1 MESTTRYGK
10 HCKTNRKSLPW
21 CALANSTSTATVKNS
36 SSSPEKQN
44 RKCSSTTPSANSY
57 HPTPKAR
64 NNHKQTASGDGELW
78 TCKQGKAEKHIFGF
92 IPLVVPRKGFSPHIP
107 ASRLFILFHPSQAI
121 SSTKKRNIPYWSCL
135 LCPPSL
141 TLPPSS
147 LKCLQKSNPNNHT
160 KCFRCFKCFGCFR
173 CFISLL
179 DHKTARFWSK
189 SEQNPQTVTIQLCN
203 NIIKI

>member
-78 TCKQGKAEKHIFGF
+78 TCKQGKAEHS
-92 IPLVVPRKGFSPHIP
+92 LEA
-107 ASRLFILFHPSQAI
+107 ASRKAVSLGGSVVASHHPSKAAI
-121 SSTKKRNIPYWSCL
+121 SPNTHPTIPHHFK
-135 LCPPSL
+135 PPLS
-141 TLPPSS
+141 
-147 LKCLQKSNPNNHT
+147 KIAVKEIAVRQDNN
-160 KCFRCFKCFGCFR
+160 F
-173 CFISLL
+173 
-179 DHKTARFWSK
+179 
-189 SEQNPQTVTIQLCN
+189 
-203 NIIKI
+203 

>member
-78 TCKQGKAEKHIFGF
+78 TCKRGKAEKHILLHPGTWT
-92 IPLVVPRKGFSPHIP
+92 VVESKWSWTYAGTAQSVVSNDVRTIGGQP
-107 ASRLFILFHPSQAI
+107 AIVRSRIDTSEESVRTFTFTN
-121 SSTKKRNIPYWSCL
+121 TKKANVTPNAESI
-135 LCPPSL
+135 
-141 TLPPSS
+141 
-147 LKCLQKSNPNNHT
+147 QKNQ
-160 KCFRCFKCFGCFR
+160 F
-173 CFISLL
+173 
-179 DHKTARFWSK
+179 
-189 SEQNPQTVTIQLCN
+189 
-203 NIIKI
+203 

>member
-78 TCKQGKAEKHIFGF
+78 TCKQGKAEHS
-92 IPLVVPRKGFSPHIP
+92 LEA
-107 ASRLFILFHPSQAI
+107 ASRKAVSLERVGCGKSFRLHTGERQRFVRSSFALLPIAAVFFGGADFFSAKRLFFRAARDVSGV
-121 SSTKKRNIPYWSCL
+121 R
-135 LCPPSL
+135 
-141 TLPPSS
+141 
-147 LKCLQKSNPNNHT
+147 SNP
-160 KCFRCFKCFGCFR
+160 
-173 CFISLL
+173 
-179 DHKTARFWSK
+179 
-189 SEQNPQTVTIQLCN
+189 P
-203 NIIKI
+203 

>member
-64 NNHKQTASGDGELW
+64 NNHKQTTSGDGELW
-78 TCKQGKAEKHIFGF
+78 TCKQGKAEHS
-92 IPLVVPRKGFSPHIP
+92 LEA
-107 ASRLFILFHPSQAI
+107 ASRKAVSLERVGCGKPLTGGDTPPLIHTMRHYLLQPQFFFGEADFFSAKRLFLREARDVSGVQ
-121 SSTKKRNIPYWSCL
+121 SS
-135 LCPPSL
+135 PP
-141 TLPPSS
+141 
-147 LKCLQKSNPNNHT
+147 
-160 KCFRCFKCFGCFR
+160 
-173 CFISLL
+173 
-179 DHKTARFWSK
+179 
-189 SEQNPQTVTIQLCN
+189 
-203 NIIKI
+203 

>member
-64 NNHKQTASGDGELW
+64 NNHKQTASVDGELW

-107 ASRLFILFHPSQAI
+107 ASRLFYLLHPTK
-121 SSTKKRNIPYWSCL
+121 STKNPPKIQNPNKSIPKSPIYIMCT
-135 LCPPSL
+135 PP
-141 TLPPSS
+141 T
-147 LKCLQKSNPNNHT
+147 KKNKKTFAHLQKKH
-160 KCFRCFKCFGCFR
+160 
-173 CFISLL
+173 
-179 DHKTARFWSK
+179 
-189 SEQNPQTVTIQLCN
+189 
-203 NIIKI
+203 

>member
-57 HPTPKAR
+57 HPAPKAR

-78 TCKQGKAEKHIFGF
+78 TCKQGKAEHSLDTASSQSSEPREGRLWQSPPNPSF
-92 IPLVVPRKGFSPHIP
+92 IQPIESIQSIGSI
-107 ASRLFILFHPSQAI
+107 ASIHPGKSNILF
-121 SSTKKRNIPYWSCL
+121 WSCL
-135 LCPPSL
+135 L
-141 TLPPSS
+141 
-147 LKCLQKSNPNNHT
+147 
-160 KCFRCFKCFGCFR
+160 
-173 CFISLL
+173 
-179 DHKTARFWSK
+179 
-189 SEQNPQTVTIQLCN
+189 
-203 NIIKI
+203 

>member
-57 HPTPKAR
+57 HPAPKAR

-78 TCKQGKAEKHIFGF
+78 TCKQGKAEHS
-92 IPLVVPRKGFSPHIP
+92 LEA
-107 ASRLFILFHPSQAI
+107 ASRKAKMDGCGKICAMFPLALF
-121 SSTKKRNIPYWSCL
+121 
-135 LCPPSL
+135 PP
-141 TLPPSS
+141 
-147 LKCLQKSNPNNHT
+147 
-160 KCFRCFKCFGCFR
+160 
-173 CFISLL
+173 I
-179 DHKTARFWSK
+179 
-189 SEQNPQTVTIQLCN
+189 VTFAKHMQYGAVWHGLAEFEICN
-203 NIIKI
+203 LSIATYVCK

>member
-107 ASRLFILFHPSQAI
+107 TSRHFVLVHPTQA
-121 SSTKKRNIPYWSCL
+121 TIPHI
-135 LCPPSL
+135 P
-141 TLPPSS
+141 
-147 LKCLQKSNPNNHT
+147 LKPHLIKQPLSKIAINERALWYNP
-160 KCFRCFKCFGCFR
+160 
-173 CFISLL
+173 
-179 DHKTARFWSK
+179 
-189 SEQNPQTVTIQLCN
+189 
-203 NIIKI
+203 

>member
-57 HPTPKAR
+57 LPAPKAR

-107 ASRLFILFHPSQAI
+107 ASRLFILFHPSTPPPFHQIKQPLSKIAI
-121 SSTKKRNIPYWSCL
+121 NERAVPTNRKKVGE
-135 LCPPSL
+135 
-141 TLPPSS
+141 
-147 LKCLQKSNPNNHT
+147 KCGYFANN
-160 KCFRCFKCFGCFR
+160 
-173 CFISLL
+173 S
-179 DHKTARFWSK
+179 
-189 SEQNPQTVTIQLCN
+189 
-203 NIIKI
+203 

>member
-57 HPTPKAR
+57 LPAPKAR

-78 TCKQGKAEKHIFGF
+78 TCKQGKAEHSLEAATAKAVSLERVGCGKSFRLHTQASVSDSSEVPSHCCSRDFFSAKPTFFPRSGFFFG
-92 IPLVVPRKGFSPHIP
+92 RRGM
-107 ASRLFILFHPSQAI
+107 
-121 SSTKKRNIPYWSCL
+121 
-135 LCPPSL
+135 
-141 TLPPSS
+141 
-147 LKCLQKSNPNNHT
+147 
-160 KCFRCFKCFGCFR
+160 
-173 CFISLL
+173 
-179 DHKTARFWSK
+179 
-189 SEQNPQTVTIQLCN
+189 
-203 NIIKI
+203 

>member
-64 NNHKQTASGDGELW
+64 NNHKQTASVDGELW

-121 SSTKKRNIPYWSCL
+121 SPTKK
-135 LCPPSL
+135 
-141 TLPPSS
+141 
-147 LKCLQKSNPNNHT
+147 KEH
-160 KCFRCFKCFGCFR
+160 
-173 CFISLL
+173 SLL
-179 DHKTARFWSK
+179 VLPSVSAILNFATEFFEMFTKKQSEHPHKVFQVFQVFRVF
-189 SEQNPQTVTIQLCN
+189 QV
-203 NIIKI
+203 

>member
-57 HPTPKAR
+57 RPTPKAR

-78 TCKQGKAEKHIFGF
+78 TCKQGKAEHS
-92 IPLVVPRKGFSPHIP
+92 LEV
-107 ASRLFILFHPSQAI
+107 ASRKAVSLERVGCGKPLTGGDTPHLIHTMRHYLLQPQFFFGEADFFSAKRLFLREARDVSGVQ
-121 SSTKKRNIPYWSCL
+121 
-135 LCPPSL
+135 
-141 TLPPSS
+141 
-147 LKCLQKSNPNNHT
+147 SNP
-160 KCFRCFKCFGCFR
+160 
-173 CFISLL
+173 
-179 DHKTARFWSK
+179 
-189 SEQNPQTVTIQLCN
+189 P
-203 NIIKI
+203 

>member
-57 HPTPKAR
+57 HPAPKAR

-78 TCKQGKAEKHIFGF
+78 TCKQGKAEKHILGF
-92 IPLVVPRKGFSPHIP
+92 IPLATHERAKALTSPPPDYLFSSI
-107 ASRLFILFHPSQAI
+107 HPKPSPPP
-121 SSTKKRNIPYWSCL
+121 KKRTFPIGIAFSA
-135 LCPPSL
+135 
-141 TLPPSS
+141 
-147 LKCLQKSNPNNHT
+147 H
-160 KCFRCFKCFGCFR
+160 
-173 CFISLL
+173 
-179 DHKTARFWSK
+179 HH
-189 SEQNPQTVTIQLCN
+189 
-203 NIIKI
+203 

>member
-78 TCKQGKAEKHIFGF
+78 TCKQGKAEHS
-92 IPLVVPRKGFSPHIP
+92 LEA
-107 ASRLFILFHPSQAI
+107 ASRKAVSLERVGCGKPLTGGDTPHLIHTMRHYLLQPQFFFGEADFFSAKRLFLRNGEGGEWRASRVTVCVTAKDNGEACFPLDFGITHTIGRQPSPPHRCDFLFFS
-121 SSTKKRNIPYWSCL
+121 
-135 LCPPSL
+135 
-141 TLPPSS
+141 
-147 LKCLQKSNPNNHT
+147 
-160 KCFRCFKCFGCFR
+160 
-173 CFISLL
+173 
-179 DHKTARFWSK
+179 
-189 SEQNPQTVTIQLCN
+189 IQP
-203 NIIKI
+203 